1 MISAQVSSV
10 IVSLSITQ
18 VALPSSTRSR
28 VVADLSSALKRAG
41 TPVTL
46 KTQPGTTNR

>member
-1 MISAQVSSV
+1 VSSV

-28 VVADLSSALKRAG
+28 VASELSA
-41 TPVTL
+41 TL
-46 KTQPGTTNR
+46 TL